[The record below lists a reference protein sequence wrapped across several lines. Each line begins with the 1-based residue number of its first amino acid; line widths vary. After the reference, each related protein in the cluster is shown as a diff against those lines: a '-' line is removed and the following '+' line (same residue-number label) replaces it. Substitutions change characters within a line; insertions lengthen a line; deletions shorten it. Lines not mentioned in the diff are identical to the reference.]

1 MSITALLP
9 SFPVVGQN
17 LKRKTISSHFL
28 PPFTRNHLLFQ
39 CHPLVPSSNPLPPIF
54 NPSKTNQSKLKP
66 TSQSA
71 SKSCSSNQNNNP
83 IEEKTMG
90 EGLFDLE
97 RHFAFYGAYHSNPV
111 NVLVHVLFVWPIFY
125 TALVILQFTPT
136 LLDLS
141 VFGLALNYSFVFA
154 LIYGLFYAS
163 LDRKAGSLAALL
175 CFLCW
180 VGSGF
185 LAQRLG
191 FDIGWK
197 VVLAAQIFCWTAQ
210 FIGHGVFEKRAP
222 ALLDN
227 LVQALLMAPFFV
239 LLELL
244 QKIFGYEPYPGFQ
257 RRVHAKVEADIKAWR
272 DSKLQSKLK

>member
-1 MSITALLP
+1 MSIPAFLP
-9 SFPVVGQN
+9 SSPMVGQN
-17 LKRKTISSHFL
+17 LKRKSMSSHLL
-28 PPFTRNHLLFQ
+28 PPLPRNHLLFR

-54 NPSKTNQSKLKP
+54 NPSKTNQPKLKP
-66 TSQSA
+66 TSQSTF
-71 SKSCSSNQNNNP
+71 KSCSSNQDNNP

-97 RHFAFYGAYHSNPV
+97 RHFAFYGAYHSNPL

-125 TALVILQFTPT
+125 TTLVMLQFTPS

-191 FDIGWK
+191 FDLGWK

-210 FIGHGVFEKRAP
+210 FIGHGVFE
-222 ALLDN
+222 
-227 LVQALLMAPFFV
+227 
-239 LLELL
+239 LL
-244 QKIFGYEPYPGFQ
+244 QKIFGYEPYPGFE
-257 RRVHAKVEADIKAWR
+257 RSVHAKVEADIKAWR
-272 DSKLQSKLK
+272 DSKLK

>member
-1 MSITALLP
+1 MSIIALLP
-9 SFPVVGQN
+9 SSPMAGQN
-17 LKRKTISSHFL
+17 LKRKTISSHLL
-28 PPFTRNHLLFQ
+28 PPLTRNHLLFQ
-39 CHPLVPSSNPLPPIF
+39 RHPLVPSSNPLPSIF
-54 NPSKTNQSKLKP
+54 NPCKTNQPKP
-66 TSQSA
+66 TSQSTF
-71 SKSCSSNQNNNP
+71 KSCSSNQNNNP
-83 IEEKTMG
+83 IEENTMR

-111 NVLVHVLFVWPIFY
+111 NVLVHLLFVWPIFY
-125 TALVILQFTPT
+125 TTLVILQFTPT

-185 LAQRLG
+185 LAQLLG
-191 FDIGWK
+191 FDLGWK
-197 VVLAAQIFCWTAQ
+197 VVLAAQIICWTAQ
-210 FIGHGVFEKRAP
+210 FVGHGLFEKRAP

-244 QKIFGYEPYPGFQ
+244 QKVFGYEPYPGFQ
-257 RRVHAKVEADIKAWR
+257 RSVHAKVEDDIKAWR
-272 DSKLQSKLK
+272 DSKLKSKLK